1 MKRIH
6 CEAVDRNQYW
16 VAFQEEEEEENG
28 CITGK
33 WGRGRENLWKSWRH
47 MNWEKAA
54 DETTV
59 HCSGAGEVHEL
70 RKRYTEQRCSRCSGA
85 GELEVREITGV
96 LAHDIH
102 LLRVLASDI
111 HLLNLKS
118 KAKCTFEAAAWGIRE
133 CQVST
138 ALARNSPQAPPGFNW
153 LKARVKALFLPYGE
167 SYVSAWNFYP
177 EIKKWIPL
185 WNQIMTKT

>member
-47 MNWEKAA
+47 IHWEKAS

-102 LLRVLASDI
+102 LLRVLANDI

-118 KAKCTFEAAAWGIRE
+118 KAKCTFEAAGWGISEYR
-133 CQVST
+133 VSWNCCS
-138 ALARNSPQAPPGFNW
+138 RHSPRAPTGWRQGSRLCF
-153 LKARVKALFLPYGE
+153 
-167 SYVSAWNFYP
+167 SYVENHMFQP
-177 EIKKWIPL
+177 EILTLK
-185 WNQIMTKT
+185 

>member
-1 MKRIH
+1 MRRIN

-59 HCSGAGEVHEL
+59 HCSGAGEV
-70 RKRYTEQRCSRCSGA
+70 
-85 GELEVREITGV
+85 EVREITGV

-102 LLRVLASDI
+102 LLRLLASDI

-133 CQVST
+133 CRVSA
-138 ALARNSPQAPPGFNW
+138 ALARHSPQAPPGFKFNRLLW
-153 LKARVKALFLPYGE
+153 ASTCWSQGWVKALLLPCGE
-167 SYVSAWNFYP
+167 SYVSAGNFDP
-177 EIKKWIPL
+177 EIKI

>member
-54 DETTV
+54 DETTA
-59 HCSGAGEVHEL
+59 HCSAGAGEV
-70 RKRYTEQRCSRCSGA
+70 
-85 GELEVREITGV
+85 EVREITGV

-118 KAKCTFEAAAWGIRE
+118 KAKCTFEAAGWGISEYR
-133 CQVST
+133 VSWNCCS
-138 ALARNSPQAPPGFNW
+138 RHSPRAPTGWRQGSRLCFSPVENHMFQ
-153 LKARVKALFLPYGE
+153 
-167 SYVSAWNFYP
+167 P
-177 EIKKWIPL
+177 EILTLKL
-185 WNQIMTKT
+185 RSGFWNQSMTKI